1 MTPESKKRAGAED
14 IGYAAWMAETVEP
27 YLKEHGEKG
36 YLKMEDGMSIAYRCY
51 SLPDAG
57 KCVVISHGFCEF
69 AEKYNEVAYRFLQ
82 EGYSVYVPEH
92 RGHGYSGREVD
103 DPELVHVQSYDSYV
117 TDFARFVETVVSP
130 REEYRIVFAHSMGGA
145 IAILALERYP
155 QLFEAA
161 VLSAPMC
168 AMQTG
173 KYLRFAARLLAE
185 FCCLAGKGK
194 CFATLAGQQGFSETP
209 QFEGSSCLS
218 RERYDYMFQ
227 KRLLEEH
234 YRTYGGSYAWV
245 RAGLRA
251 SRKLMRKENLA
262 KIKTP
267 VLLFAAGY
275 DHMVDNDAIER
286 FAELTDRTELIF
298 MPDSRHEI
306 FNADERTRT
315 KYYDEIFRFIKEE
328 EVKDYENENEQT
340 RKILGTV

>member
-1 MTPESKKRAGAED
+1 M
-14 IGYAAWMAETVEP
+14 
-27 YLKEHGEKG
+27 
-36 YLKMEDGMSIAYRCY
+36 
-51 SLPDAG
+51 
-57 KCVVISHGFCEF
+57 
-69 AEKYNEVAYRFLQ
+69 
-82 EGYSVYVPEH
+82 PEH

-103 DPELVHVQSYDSYV
+103 DPELVHVQSYDCYAA
-117 TDFARFVETVVSP
+117 DLARFVETVVSP
-130 REEYRIVFAHSMGGA
+130 GEEHRIVFAHSMGGA

-173 KYLRFAARLLAE
+173 KYPRFAARLLAE

-251 SRKLMRKENLA
+251 SREQMRRENLA
-262 KIKTP
+262 KIKVP
-267 VLLFAAGY
+267 VLLFAAGR
-275 DHMVDNDAIER
+275 DHMVDNGAIKR
-286 FAELTDRTELIF
+286 FAEETERTKLFF

-306 FNADERTRT
+306 FNADERTRA
-315 KYYDEIFRFIKEE
+315 KYYDEIFRFIKEK

-340 RKILGTV
+340 RKILGAV